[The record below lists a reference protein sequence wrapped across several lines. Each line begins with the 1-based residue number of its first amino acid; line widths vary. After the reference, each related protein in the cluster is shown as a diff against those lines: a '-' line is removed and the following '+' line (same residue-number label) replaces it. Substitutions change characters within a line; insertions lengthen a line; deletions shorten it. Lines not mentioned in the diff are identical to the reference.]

1 MTQREVAYI
10 EPLIDGPAE
19 RIKVTFNPAEYSLQ
33 KGNQFSST
41 PLPGLSNPVVS
52 FVNGDADVLT
62 MELFFDTYTDKGS
75 SDVREETG
83 KIAALLDI
91 HPKLHAPPPVRF
103 VWGGLRFKAVIERL
117 SQRFTMFREDG
128 VPVRATLNVT
138 FKEYKTIDEQLN
150 PRPNQSSDWTK
161 RRIIVE
167 FDRLCL
173 IAAAEYEDPAVWR
186 VIADAN
192 EIENPRLLQPGVE
205 IQLPPLR

>member
-1 MTQREVAYI
+1 MPPSIPRTTEQEARGKAVYERRCVGCH
-10 EPLIDGPAE
+10 GP
-19 RIKVTFNPAEYSLQ
+19 
-33 KGNQFSST
+33 
-41 PLPGLSNPVVS
+41 
-52 FVNGDADVLT
+52 NGDGNGPMATFLDPRPRDFRLGAFKFRTTPSGSLPTDGDLYRTLT
-62 MELFFDTYTDKGS
+62 
-75 SDVREETG
+75 R
-83 KIAALLDI
+83 
-91 HPKLHAPPPVRF
+91 
-103 VWGGLRFKAVIERL
+103 GLRFKAVIERL